1 MMKLSG
7 KQWEVRKMLVDLLVD
22 CQKETTH
29 IFEADA
35 KVISKRKGYPLQLPL
50 AQPHTGGRADYQ
62 AVSPPVQEGLG
73 VVVR

>member
-1 MMKLSG
+1 MVTNSPS
-7 KQWEVRKMLVDLLVD
+7 VY
-22 CQKETTH
+22 
-29 IFEADA
+29 EADA